1 MPRFCSQRAIS
12 TAAAIY
18 NYTTVIK
25 STCWNKIYALMLPLD
40 GLLGSFGLLELLD
53 QESGTGTEAINSG
66 REDQEVV
73 TKMDDFVTCYTAFQH
88 LLCCLTLWN
97 HLKHPRKIPNSME
110 SCLYNTVSGSI
121 RDVWSE
127 ADASLYE
134 KVTLGVLSKV
144 ELNLN

>member
-1 MPRFCSQRAIS
+1 MVHLFAINNTSNCCRDSAARVPSVFS

-88 LLCCLTLWN
+88 LLCCLTL
-97 HLKHPRKIPNSME
+97 
-110 SCLYNTVSGSI
+110 
-121 RDVWSE
+121 
-127 ADASLYE
+127 
-134 KVTLGVLSKV
+134 
-144 ELNLN
+144 